1 MLRTNSKTVKERI
14 RNYIVE
20 NIDRDYIEEVTG
32 KDVDNLDYSE
42 IKEALRNIIFEEME
56 KHHCL
61 RGRRGKYYF
70 FKEWAAGLP
79 SALNTLYY
87 YNISAVDLLGDILEE
102 TEEERNR
109 YTEMQAEE
117 MLTKLLFNEIY
128 NGVL

>member
-32 KDVDNLDYSE
+32 KEVDNLDYSE
-42 IKEALRNIIFEEME
+42 IKEALRNIVFEEME

-70 FKEWAAGLP
+70 F
-79 SALNTLYY
+79 Y
-87 YNISAVDLLGDILEE
+87 
-102 TEEERNR
+102 
-109 YTEMQAEE
+109 
-117 MLTKLLFNEIY
+117 
-128 NGVL
+128 